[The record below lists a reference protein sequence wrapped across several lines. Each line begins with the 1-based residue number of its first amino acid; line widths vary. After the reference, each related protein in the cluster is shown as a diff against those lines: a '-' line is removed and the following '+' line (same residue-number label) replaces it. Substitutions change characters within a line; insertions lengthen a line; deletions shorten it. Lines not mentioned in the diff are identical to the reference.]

1 MPSSTRRK
9 RKAWGE
15 QKQKKI
21 HPKDGQTRGGLSRR
35 EDLPPS
41 PQVEKKKKE
50 KRGKSVFKKK
60 EKRSQRKT
68 TTQKESKKKLSL
80 EFFFFFFVPLQKTKG
95 RKKN

>member
-9 RKAWGE
+9 RKAWEE

-41 PQVEKKKKE
+41 PQVEKKKKKKKGE
-50 KRGKSVFKKK
+50 KSV
-60 EKRSQRKT
+60 
-68 TTQKESKKKLSL
+68 
-80 EFFFFFFVPLQKTKG
+80 
-95 RKKN
+95 